1 MTLIFSIIIISYT
14 LIAFEAI
21 VPGGLL
27 GILGFLGLIVA
38 AYYSFLEFG
47 GWFAPSLTFLLS
59 GLGALALVFIE
70 FKWLSKSPIGQNLF
84 LKKTVGGT
92 SNASIG
98 EGDLLGLPGLT
109 VTDLHPEGLVKV
121 KAKDY
126 DAYSES
132 GFLPKGTEIKVTG
145 IDTFKILV
153 QQKDEEKG

>member
-1 MTLIFSIIIISYT
+1 MTLILGIVLISYT

-59 GLGALALVFIE
+59 GLGGLALVFAE
-70 FKWLSKSPIGQNLF
+70 FKWLSKSPLGQNLF
-84 LKKTVGGT
+84 LGKIVDGT
-92 SNASIG
+92 SNSLIRA
-98 EGDLLGLPGLT
+98 EDLLGFSGLT
-109 VTDLHPEGLVKV
+109 LTDLHPEGFVKV
-121 KAKDY
+121 NDKDY

-132 GFLPKGTEIKVTG
+132 GFLPKGTEVKVIG
-145 IDTFKILV
+145 LDAFRIRV
-153 QQKDEEKG
+153 EKKGVEKS